1 MSESHLQ
8 AVKKVYE
15 AYERGDLDAV
25 LAVLADDIVWANP
38 YPPHV
43 PLAGVFEGHLAF
55 RRFVG
60 AIRESTESLA
70 FEVREFV
77 AQGDKVVVLGWERVI
92 ARPTGRVY
100 ENPWAHVWTLREGK
114 ACSVRVFGDTAAV
127 GAAFQRESL
136 GCPGTPPR

>member
-70 FEVREFV
+70 FEVRE
-77 AQGDKVVVLGWERVI
+77 
-92 ARPTGRVY
+92 
-100 ENPWAHVWTLREGK
+100 NPWAHVWTLREGK
-114 ACSVRVFGDTAAV
+114 ARSVRVFGDTAAV